1 MNNFLTI
8 EKQSELD
15 IEKACHQIKLTLDGF
30 KISVMEHT
38 NDIFIFE
45 DSNVVHTIMEKI
57 LEFLRKVLE
66 SIKQFFINIKIEFE
80 AKIDARKLNKQ
91 LSEMK
96 DILAKKKSKALGQR
110 FEYFDI
116 QRYKKFYTE
125 FIDRYTLEL
134 IKGLNQEFKSIDEY
148 ERWQSTMLQR
158 LSDFNYK
165 LSDDEQWKLSVAVNS
180 AIELTEKEI
189 QNREANAALVQK
201 YGSFTIKALEKRCQ
215 GISTSNVNYDE
226 MRLTLLNM
234 KNNLIATVS
243 DKVTKAM
250 RVVAHVIY
258 KYPLETAG
266 ALAVLVIAL

>member
-1 MNNFLTI
+1 MI

-15 IEKACHQIKLTLDGF
+15 IAKASHQLQSYLDGF
-30 KISVMEHT
+30 KFSIMEHT
-38 NDIFIFE
+38 NDAFFFE
-45 DSNVVHTIMEKI
+45 NSGVVHAIIEKM

-80 AKIDARKLNKQ
+80 AKIDAKKLNKQ

-96 DILAKKKSKALGQR
+96 DILAKKKAKALGQKIK
-110 FEYFDI
+110 YFDI
-116 QRYKKFYTE
+116 QKYKKFYTE

-134 IKGLNQEFKSIDEY
+134 LKGLNQEFKSIEEY
-148 ERWQSTMLQR
+148 ERWQSNMLQR

-189 QNREANAALVQK
+189 QNREANAVLVQK
-201 YGSFTIKALEKRCQ
+201 YGSFTIKALEKRFQ
-215 GISTSNVNYDE
+215 GISTSNANYDE
-226 MRLTLLNM
+226 MKLTLLNM

-250 RVVAHVIY
+250 RFVAHVIY
-258 KYPLETAG
+258 KYPLESAG